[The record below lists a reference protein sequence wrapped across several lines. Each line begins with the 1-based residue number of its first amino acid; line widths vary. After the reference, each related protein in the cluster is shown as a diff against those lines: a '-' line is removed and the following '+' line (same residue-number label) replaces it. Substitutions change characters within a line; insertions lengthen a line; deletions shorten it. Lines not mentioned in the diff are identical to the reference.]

1 MPDESKPYHHGDLA
15 NALVDAAI
23 DIIEERGVEHVSVR
37 EVARRAGVS
46 PGAPFRHFQSKSAL
60 LAAVAEQ
67 AMERLSEAVR
77 AAQAPHDEDPL
88 DQLERIGLGYL
99 DWARENPAHFEIV
112 SQRSLVGLEGR
123 SRELNDEIRTRMI
136 ALLESAKSNG
146 QLSKAADI
154 NTLVLS
160 CRALVYG
167 LARMLVDGHFPEW
180 QSEGDPAEWMKRSLT
195 QFIGELRERQMSDNR
210 TGG

>member
-15 NALVDAAI
+15 NALVSAAI
-23 DIIEERGVEHVSVR
+23 AIIEERGVEHVSVR

-46 PGAPFRHFQSKSAL
+46 PGAPFRHFPSKSAL

-77 AAQAPHDEDPL
+77 AAQAPHDDDPL

-99 DWARENPAHFEIV
+99 EWARENPAHFEIV

-136 ALLESAKSNG
+136 LLLESAKSTG
-146 QLSKAADI
+146 QLSKDADI
-154 NTLVLS
+154 DTLVLS

-180 QSEGDPAEWMKRSLT
+180 QPDGNPAQWMKRSLAL
-195 QFIGELRERQMSDNR
+195 FIRELREHCRAPAKP
-210 TGG
+210 G